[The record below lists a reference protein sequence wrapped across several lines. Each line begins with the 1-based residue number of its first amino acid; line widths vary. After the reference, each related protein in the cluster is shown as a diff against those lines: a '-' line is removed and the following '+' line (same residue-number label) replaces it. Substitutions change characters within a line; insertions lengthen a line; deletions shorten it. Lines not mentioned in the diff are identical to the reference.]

1 MGELFECGKN
11 CIKLRLLTVKSN
23 VSYCFIRYAA
33 GEAIAKREE
42 RTSKGNLQ
50 GEAMLRPWMWVLLR
64 DG

>member
-11 CIKLRLLTVKSN
+11 CIKVRPLPVKSN
-23 VSYCFIRYAA
+23 VSYFIRHIA

-50 GEAMLRPWMWVLLR
+50 DEAMLWPWMWVLLM
-64 DG
+64 DV